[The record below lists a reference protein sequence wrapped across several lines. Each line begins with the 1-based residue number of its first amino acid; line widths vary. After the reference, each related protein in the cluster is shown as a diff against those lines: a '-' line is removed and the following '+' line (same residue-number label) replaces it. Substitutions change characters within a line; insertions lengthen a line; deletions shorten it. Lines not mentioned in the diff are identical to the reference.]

1 MDIYGFIFSP
11 WFWLV
16 LTVLFTLIELL
27 SAFTLTTIWFAISAA
42 LMIFISGLTEL
53 LDAPIRFR
61 LHIGLFL
68 VIAIVLLVFT
78 RPIAIKKLKVG
89 KTKTNVDALVNE
101 DALVTKKI
109 PTFGKGEIKVKGQTW
124 TAISEDNT
132 EIKEGVV
139 CAVVR
144 IEGVKAIVRRT
155 AAGPVSS
162 KS

>member
-27 SAFTLTTIWFAISAA
+27 SALTLTTIWFAISAA

-78 RPIAIKKLKVG
+78 RPVAIKKLRVG
-89 KTKTNVDALVNE
+89 KVKTNVDALVEE

-109 PTFGKGEIKVKGQTW
+109 PKFGKGEVKVKGQIW
-124 TAISEDNT
+124 TAVSENNT
-132 EIKEGVV
+132 EINAGVI
-139 CAVVR
+139 CSVVR
-144 IEGVKAIVRRT
+144 IEGVKVIVRRVS
-155 AAGPVSS
+155 AGTESDGN
-162 KS
+162 